1 MSFQKTHV
9 FEFDNNTSYL
19 SLNDNINVSINNNNQ
34 ECKLNKKD
42 GLYIPANNKFT
53 LENKNDFN
61 VEIIL
66 CEGL

>member
-1 MSFQKTHV
+1 MAYKLSPKPD
-9 FEFDNNTSYL
+9 FDKNTTYL
-19 SLNDNINVSINNNNQ
+19 SLDDNINVSINNNNQ

-42 GLYIPANNKFT
+42 SLYIPANNTFT